1 MRKLPNCQ
9 DCGKKLSDCRSL
21 YCQKCSGIKRQ
32 KHRFCSD
39 CGIEILLDSIRC
51 RPCSDK
57 NKRIIRPLRYC
68 KGCNELITHQ
78 SKSGLC
84 TSCIST
90 KKYGKPNL
98 YWLGKSNKDVIIKH
112 HVDGNK
118 KNNKESNFLKI
129 AQGEHRSLHWNGYKF
144 LVRINLIKE
153 YLSDFTTKNG
163 MESDRRNCTVVHHI
177 DCKHSNNDEN
187 NFMYLKDR
195 KIHNKL
201 HQEAYNYLVGID
213 KINDYLKWFF
223 LGRRKITNQLRA
235 IEELNN
241 RNPLEIKEI

>member
-1 MRKLPNCQ
+1 MRKLPNCP

-21 YCQKCSGIKRQ
+21 YCQKCSGMKRQ

-118 KNNKESNFLKI
+118 KNNKESNFLRLP
-129 AQGEHRSLHWNGYKF
+129 QGEHRSLHWKGY
-144 LVRINLIKE
+144 E
-153 YLSDFTTKNG
+153 YLVKIGLIYDYLTDFCLKYEIVNTKIDDG
-163 MESDRRNCTVVHHI
+163 KVVHHV
-177 DCKHSNNDEN
+177 DCNRNNNDES
-187 NFMYLKDR
+187 NFMYLKDK

-201 HQEAYNYLVGID
+201 HQETYKYLVRIN
-213 KINDYLKWFF
+213 KVNDYISWFF
-223 LGRRKITNQLRA
+223 LQKK
-235 IEELNN
+235 NN
-241 RNPLEIKEI
+241 HQSTDTMKSEKKS